1 MSKEDGV
8 GVLVAVV
15 GPSGVGKDTLIG
27 HAKAQLAAEEGFVF
41 VRRLVTRGENAFED
55 HDTLDE
61 ATFSRGVEVGQFAV
75 SWRAHGLGYA
85 LPIDTQDAVARGAV
99 VICNF
104 SRGAIGAARQR
115 FPAVR
120 VVAVSAPDAVL
131 AARLAARGRES
142 DEAIAA
148 RLEREAVCAREIQAD
163 LTIVNDRPIDLSGG
177 ELVAYLRGLRGGAPA

>member
-1 MSKEDGV
+1 MGM

-27 HAKAQLAAEEGFVF
+27 HARALLADDDGFVF

-61 ATFSRGVEVGQFAV
+61 AAFARGVEAGHFAL

-85 LPIDTQDAVARGAV
+85 LPADTHAAIARGAV
-99 VICNF
+99 AICNF
-104 SRGAIGAARQR
+104 SRGAIAAARER

-120 VVAVSAPDAVL
+120 VVAISAPDAVL
-131 AARLAARGRES
+131 GARLIARGRET
-142 DEAIAA
+142 EAGVAA
-148 RLEREAVCAREIQAD
+148 RLEREAVCAREVDPD
-163 LTIVNDRPIDLSGG
+163 LAIVNDRPIEQSGG
-177 ELVAYLRGLRGGAPA
+177 ELVAYLRSLRVGVSV

>member
-1 MSKEDGV
+1 MKMGDGV

-61 ATFSRGVEVGQFAV
+61 ASFARGVETGEFAV

-85 LPIDTQDAVARGAV
+85 LPATTQDAMARGAV

-104 SRGAIGAARQR
+104 SRGAIAAARER

-120 VVAVSAPDAVL
+120 VVAITAPDAVL
-131 AARLAARGRES
+131 AARLIQRGRET
-142 DEAIAA
+142 EEGVAA
-148 RLEREAVCAREIQAD
+148 RLLREAECSRDVHAD
-163 LTIVNDRPIDLSGG
+163 LTVVNDRPIEQSGG
-177 ELVAYLRGLRGGAPA
+177 ELVAYLKGLRMAAV

>member
-1 MSKEDGV
+1 MRIGDGV

-61 ATFSRGVEVGQFAV
+61 ASFTRGVETGEFPV

-85 LPIDTQDAVARGAV
+85 LPATTQEAVSRGAV

-104 SRGAIGAARQR
+104 SRGAIAAARET
-115 FPAVR
+115 FPTVR

-131 AARLAARGRES
+131 AARLAARGRERE
-142 DEAIAA
+142 DAIAA
-148 RLEREAVCAREIQAD
+148 RLEREAICASEILAD
-163 LTIVNDRPIDLSGG
+163 LNIVNDRPIDQSGG
-177 ELVAYLRGLRGGAPA
+177 ELVEYLKGLRVGATA

>member
-1 MSKEDGV
+1 MNT
-8 GVLVAVV
+8 GVLVAIV

-27 HAKAQLAAEEGFVF
+27 HAKAQLAEEDGFVF

-61 ATFSRGVEVGQFAV
+61 AAFTEGVASGRFPV

-85 LPIDTQDAVARGAV
+85 LPAATVEAIAAGAV

-104 SRGAIGAARQR
+104 SRGALVAARER

-120 VVAVSAPDAVL
+120 VVAISAPDAIL
-131 AARLAARGRES
+131 AARLIARGRET
-142 DEAIAA
+142 EAGVAA
-148 RLEREAVCAREIQAD
+148 RLAREAICAREIDPD
-163 LTIVNDRPIDLSGG
+163 LTIVNDRPIEQSGG
-177 ELVAYLRGLRGGAPA
+177 ELVAFLRSLRG

>member
-1 MSKEDGV
+1 MGT

-27 HAKAQLAAEEGFVF
+27 HAKASLAGDDGFVF

-61 ATFSRGVEVGQFAV
+61 AAFAEGVEAGRFPV

-85 LPIDTQDAVARGAV
+85 LPAATLEAIEAGAV

-104 SRGAIGAARQR
+104 SRGAIAAARER

-120 VVAVSAPDAVL
+120 VVAISAPDAIL
-131 AARLAARGRES
+131 AARLIARGRET
-142 DEAIAA
+142 EEGVAA
-148 RLEREAVCAREIQAD
+148 RLAREAVCAREIDPD
-163 LTIVNDRPIDLSGG
+163 LTIVNDRPIEQSGG
-177 ELVAYLRGLRGGAPA
+177 ELVAYLKGLRTTASA

>member
-1 MSKEDGV
+1 MNL

-15 GPSGVGKDTLIG
+15 GPSGVGKDSLLG
-27 HAKAQLAAEEGFVF
+27 HAKAALAEEGGFVF

-61 ATFSRGVEVGQFAV
+61 ATFSRGVESGQFAV

-85 LPIDTQDAVARGAV
+85 LPLDTRDAVARGAV

-104 SRGAIGAARQR
+104 SRGAIAAARER

-120 VVAVSAPDAVL
+120 VVAISAPDAVL

-142 DEAIAA
+142 ADAIAA
-148 RLEREAVCAREIQAD
+148 RLAREAVCASEIQAD
-163 LTIVNDRPIDLSGG
+163 LTIVNDRPIDQSGG
-177 ELVAYLRGLRGGAPA
+177 ELVAYLRGLRVGATA

>member
-1 MSKEDGV
+1 MTSM

-15 GPSGVGKDTLIG
+15 GPSGVGKDSLLG
-27 HAKAQLAAEEGFVF
+27 HAKAALAEEAGFVF

-61 ATFSRGVEVGQFAV
+61 AAFEKGVATGRFPV

-85 LPIDTQDAVARGAV
+85 LPIDTLDAVARGAV

-104 SRGAIGAARQR
+104 SRGAIDAARER

-120 VVAVSAPDAVL
+120 VVAISAPDAVL

-148 RLEREAVCAREIQAD
+148 RLAREAICASEIQPD
-163 LTIVNDRPIDLSGG
+163 LTIVNDRPIEQSGG
-177 ELVAYLRGLRGGAPA
+177 ELVAYLRSLRVGAPA

>member
-1 MSKEDGV
+1 MSM

-15 GPSGVGKDTLIG
+15 GPSGVGKDSLLG
-27 HAKAQLAAEEGFVF
+27 HAKAALAHEAGFVF

-61 ATFSRGVEVGQFAV
+61 AAFAKGVASGQFAV

-85 LPIDTQDAVARGAV
+85 LPIDTLDAVAGGAV

-104 SRGAIGAARQR
+104 SRGAIDAARER

-120 VVAVSAPDAVL
+120 VVAISAPDAVL

-142 DEAIAA
+142 VDAIAA
-148 RLEREAVCAREIQAD
+148 RLAREAVCASEIQPD
-163 LTIVNDRPIDLSGG
+163 LTIINDRPIEQSGS
-177 ELVAYLRGLRGGAPA
+177 ELVRYLRSLRVGAPA

>member
-1 MSKEDGV
+1 MNT
-8 GVLVAVV
+8 GVLVAIV

-27 HAKAQLAAEEGFVF
+27 HARAQLAEEDGFVF

-61 ATFSRGVEVGQFAV
+61 AAFAEGVASGRFPL

-85 LPIDTQDAVARGAV
+85 LPAATVEAIAAGAV

-104 SRGAIGAARQR
+104 SRGAIAVARER

-120 VVAVSAPDAVL
+120 VVAISAPDAIL
-131 AARLAARGRES
+131 AARLVARGRET
-142 DEAIAA
+142 EAGVAA
-148 RLEREAVCAREIQAD
+148 RLAREAACAREIDPD
-163 LTIVNDRPIDLSGG
+163 LSIVNDRPIEQSGG
-177 ELVAYLRGLRGGAPA
+177 ELVAYLRSLRG

>member
-1 MSKEDGV
+1 MSM

-27 HAKAQLAAEEGFVF
+27 HAKASLAGDDGFVF

-61 ATFSRGVEVGQFAV
+61 ATFARGVDTGQFAV

-85 LPIDTQDAVARGAV
+85 LPIATQEAVARGAM

-104 SRGAIGAARQR
+104 SRGAIAAAREK
-115 FPAVR
+115 FPLVR

-142 DEAIAA
+142 EDAIAA
-148 RLEREAVCAREIQAD
+148 RLEREAACAREIEAD
-163 LTIVNDRPIDLSGG
+163 LNIVNDRPINQSGG
-177 ELVAYLRGLRGGAPA
+177 ELVAYLRGLRVGAPA